1 MADEK
6 QTAAIVKVKEEV
18 RLTSWQSEYEEMRH
32 SGMTVKEW
40 CAQRGISQSGFY
52 HRLRR
57 IREYM
62 CGRYISADADC
73 DKEEQAVVPIR
84 NKADFGI
91 VIESGNITV
100 KIKDGISPQNIEA
113 VIGALRKC

>member
-1 MADEK
+1 MTDEK
-6 QTAAIVKVKEEV
+6 QTAAIVQVKEEV
-18 RLTSWQSEYEEMRH
+18 RLTSWRSEYEEMRQ
-32 SGMTVKEW
+32 SGMTVKDW
-40 CAQRGISQSGFY
+40 CAKRGISQSGFY

-62 CGRYISADADC
+62 CSRYIPSDC
-73 DKEEQAVVPIR
+73 GAEEQAVVQIR

>member
-1 MADEK
+1 MTNEK
-6 QTAAIVKVKEEV
+6 QTAAIVQVKEEV
-18 RLTSWQSEYEEMRH
+18 RLTSWRSEYEEMRQ
-32 SGMTVKEW
+32 SGMTVKDW
-40 CAQRGISQSGFY
+40 CAKRGISQSGFY

-62 CGRYISADADC
+62 CGRYIPSDC
-73 DKEEQAVVPIR
+73 GAEEQAVVPIR

-100 KIKDGISPQNIEA
+100 KITDGISLQNIEA
-113 VIGALRKC
+113 VIGALKKC

>member
-1 MADEK
+1 MTNEK
-6 QTAAIVKVKEEV
+6 TEAITKVKEDV
-18 RLTSWQSEYEEMRH
+18 KLISWQSEYEEMRR

-40 CAQRGISQSGFY
+40 CKSRGISQSGFY

-62 CGRYISADADC
+62 CSRYIPADC

-100 KIKDGISPQNIEA
+100 KIKDGISLQNIEA

>member
-18 RLTSWQSEYEEMRH
+18 RLTGWRSEYEEMRQ
-32 SGMTVKEW
+32 SGMTVKAW

-62 CGRYISADADC
+62 CGRYIPSDC
-73 DKEEQAVVPIR
+73 ETEEQAVVPIR